1 MNNGKKLFRNSL
13 LVLTLLTV
21 GMPVAFAA
29 TDTPAAAEQNQGF
42 DDWGLLGLLGL
53 IGLAGLRRK
62 DDDRR

>member
-13 LVLTLLTV
+13 LALTLLTV

>member
-29 TDTPAAAEQNQGF
+29 ADVPAVTEENEGF

-62 DDDRR
+62 DNDNR